1 MELKIVNLQL
11 KNFKGIKDLEI
22 NFNTK
27 NTNIYG
33 ANATGKT
40 TIFDAFKWLLFNK
53 DSSDKETF
61 NIKTL
66 DKNNTPIHHLEHE
79 VSATMTIDGKE
90 TKLRKV
96 LKEKWVKKRGE
107 LEEQY
112 TGDITDYYIDDVPT
126 KKTDY
131 DAKIDEIIHTDIFKI
146 LVDPNYFNKLDK
158 PQKRNML
165 VELMDNSITDE
176 EILNENEQFK
186 ELKDNLEDRSIED
199 YKKIVDER
207 IKKLTKDKQD
217 IPARIDEV
225 NRTLTT
231 NENVDYDKLEKDKQE
246 LNEQLQDI
254 ENTMIDVKKSTQ
266 KNMELVDKLT
276 AEKKQFEEYKLNAET
291 EAKRDITSKKI
302 ELENS
307 KTTIENKIK
316 NGKMQIELLE
326 KSIADD
332 NSRKE
337 ELYKKW
343 DEVIHRSFE
352 IDSDKLICPTCKREY
367 ETSRK
372 EEIENELKNNFYENQ
387 EKEKASINDEG
398 QALKKKIEENTKS
411 LNDTKVLV
419 ESCEQQLQDVNSK
432 LDLIIQKENE
442 FNFDVTSLPEYA
454 EREKKINDLEEQVN
468 NLTYNNLSTYQ
479 SQKLVIQSQI
489 NDIEK
494 QLNIKE
500 QQQQARDRIAELE
513 KEEESISQMI
523 QQYEKQQ
530 YLIEE
535 FTKTK
540 ISKLENSINDKFKLA
555 KFRLFDIQKNGAM
568 RECCD
573 ALVNGVP
580 YDDVNNAHRVLAG
593 LDIIN
598 TFSKFYNVI
607 TPIFIDNR
615 ESINSINNILEM
627 NPQVISLIVTLDK
640 DLRIEEEK

>member
-79 VSATMTIDGKE
+79 VSASMTFEGKE

-276 AEKKQFEEYKLNAET
+276 SEKKQFEEYKLNAET
-291 EAKRDITSKKI
+291 EAKREITSNKI

>member
-276 AEKKQFEEYKLNAET
+276 SEKKQFEEYKLNAET
-291 EAKRDITSKKI
+291 EAKREITSNKI

-640 DLRIEEEK
+640 NLRIEEEK

>member
-79 VSATMTIDGKE
+79 VSATITIDGKE

-276 AEKKQFEEYKLNAET
+276 TEKKQFEEYKLNAET
-291 EAKRDITSKKI
+291 EAKREITSNKI

-343 DEVIHRSFE
+343 DEVIHRTFE

-411 LNDTKVLV
+411 LNDTKALV

-640 DLRIEEEK
+640 NLRIEEEK

>member
-79 VSATMTIDGKE
+79 VSATITIDGKE

-276 AEKKQFEEYKLNAET
+276 TEKKQFEEYKLNAET
-291 EAKRDITSKKI
+291 EAKREITSNKI

-343 DEVIHRSFE
+343 DEVIHRTFE

-640 DLRIEEEK
+640 NLRIEEEK

>member
-276 AEKKQFEEYKLNAET
+276 SKKKQFEEYKLNAET
-291 EAKRDITSKKI
+291 EAKREITSNKI

-343 DEVIHRSFE
+343 EEVIHKSFE

-640 DLRIEEEK
+640 NLRIEEEK

>member
-1 MELKIVNLQL
+1 
-11 KNFKGIKDLEI
+11 
-22 NFNTK
+22 
-27 NTNIYG
+27 
-33 ANATGKT
+33 
-40 TIFDAFKWLLFNK
+40 
-53 DSSDKETF
+53 
-61 NIKTL
+61 
-66 DKNNTPIHHLEHE
+66 
-79 VSATMTIDGKE
+79 VSATITIDGKE

-276 AEKKQFEEYKLNAET
+276 TEKKQFEEYKLNAET
-291 EAKRDITSKKI
+291 EAKREITSNKI

-343 DEVIHRSFE
+343 DEVIHRTFE

-411 LNDTKVLV
+411 LNDTKALV

-442 FNFDVTSLPEYA
+442 FNFDVTSLLEYA

-640 DLRIEEEK
+640 NLRIEEEK

>member
-276 AEKKQFEEYKLNAET
+276 SEKKQFEEYKLNAET
-291 EAKRDITSKKI
+291 EAKREITSNKI

-343 DEVIHRSFE
+343 DEVIHRTFE

>member
-33 ANATGKT
+33 ANAIGKT

-79 VSATMTIDGKE
+79 VSATITIDGKE

-276 AEKKQFEEYKLNAET
+276 TEKKQFEKYKLNAET
-291 EAKRDITSKKI
+291 EAKREITSNKI

-343 DEVIHRSFE
+343 DEVIHRTFE

-500 QQQQARDRIAELE
+500 QQQQARDRIAKLE

-615 ESINSINNILEM
+615 ETIKSINNILEM
-627 NPQVISLIVTLDK
+627 NPQVISLIVTLDRN
-640 DLRIEEEK
+640 LRIEEEK

>member
-79 VSATMTIDGKE
+79 VSATITIDGKE

-276 AEKKQFEEYKLNAET
+276 TEKKQFEEYKLNAET
-291 EAKRDITSKKI
+291 EAKREITSNKI

-343 DEVIHRSFE
+343 DEVIHRTFE

-513 KEEESISQMI
+513 KEEESISQII

-627 NPQVISLIVTLDK
+627 NPQVISLIVTLDRN
-640 DLRIEEEK
+640 LRIEEEK

>member
-66 DKNNTPIHHLEHE
+66 DKNNTTIHHLEHE
-79 VSATMTIDGKE
+79 VSATITIDGKE

-186 ELKDNLEDRSIED
+186 ELKDNLENRSIED

-231 NENVDYDKLEKDKQE
+231 NDNVDYDKLENDKQE
-246 LNEQLQDI
+246 LNKQLQDI

-316 NGKMQIELLE
+316 NGKLQIESLE

-367 ETSRK
+367 ETSKK
-372 EEIENELKNNFYENQ
+372 EEIENELKNNFFENQ

-398 QALKKKIEENTKS
+398 QALKKKIEENTKA
-411 LNDTKVLV
+411 LNETKFMV
-419 ESCEQQLQDVNSK
+419 ETCGNELQVVNYD
-432 LDLIIQKENE
+432 LDAIIQKENE

-454 EREKKINDLEEQVN
+454 EREKKINELEEQVN

-489 NDIEK
+489 NDIDK

-500 QQQQARDRIAELE
+500 QQQQARERIAELE

-535 FTKTK
+535 FTKMK

-640 DLRIEEEK
+640 NLRIEEEK

>member
-79 VSATMTIDGKE
+79 VSATITIDGKE

-276 AEKKQFEEYKLNAET
+276 SEKKQFEEYKLNAET
-291 EAKRDITSKKI
+291 EAKREITSNKI

-316 NGKMQIELLE
+316 NEKMQIELLE

-343 DEVIHRSFE
+343 DEVIHRTFE

-640 DLRIEEEK
+640 NLRIEEEK

>member
-66 DKNNTPIHHLEHE
+66 DKNNTTIHHLEHE
-79 VSATMTIDGKE
+79 VSATITIDGKE

-131 DAKIDEIIHTDIFKI
+131 DTKIDEIIHTDIFKI

-186 ELKDNLEDRSIED
+186 ELKDNLENRSIED

-231 NENVDYDKLEKDKQE
+231 NDNVDYDKLENDKQE
-246 LNEQLQDI
+246 LNKQLQDI

-316 NGKMQIELLE
+316 NGKLQIESLE

-367 ETSRK
+367 ETSKK
-372 EEIENELKNNFYENQ
+372 EEIENELKNNFFENQ

-640 DLRIEEEK
+640 NLRIEEEK

>member
-11 KNFKGIKDLEI
+11 KNFKGIKDLET

-79 VSATMTIDGKE
+79 VSATITIDGKE

-276 AEKKQFEEYKLNAET
+276 TEKKQFKEYKLNAET
-291 EAKRDITSKKI
+291 EAKREITSNKI

-343 DEVIHRSFE
+343 DEVIHRTFE

-640 DLRIEEEK
+640 NLRIEEEK

>member
-276 AEKKQFEEYKLNAET
+276 TEKKQFEEYKLNAET
-291 EAKRDITSKKI
+291 EAKREITSNKI

-352 IDSDKLICPTCKREY
+352 IDSDKLICPRCKREY

>member
-276 AEKKQFEEYKLNAET
+276 SEKKQFEEYKLNAET
-291 EAKRDITSKKI
+291 EAKREITSNKI

-598 TFSKFYNVI
+598 TFSKKI
-607 TPIFIDNR
+607 A
-615 ESINSINNILEM
+615 
-627 NPQVISLIVTLDK
+627 
-640 DLRIEEEK
+640 

>member
-276 AEKKQFEEYKLNAET
+276 SEKKQFEEYKLNAET
-291 EAKRDITSKKI
+291 EAKREITSNKI

-343 DEVIHRSFE
+343 DEVIHRTFE

-640 DLRIEEEK
+640 NLRIEEEK

>member
-79 VSATMTIDGKE
+79 VSATITIDGKE

-146 LVDPNYFNKLDK
+146 LVYPNYFNKLDK

-276 AEKKQFEEYKLNAET
+276 TEKKQFEEYKLNAET
-291 EAKRDITSKKI
+291 EAKREITSNKI

-343 DEVIHRSFE
+343 DEVIHRTFE

-411 LNDTKVLV
+411 LNDTKALV

-442 FNFDVTSLPEYA
+442 FNFDVTSLLEYA

-640 DLRIEEEK
+640 NLRIEEEK

>member
-276 AEKKQFEEYKLNAET
+276 TEKKQFEEYKLNAET
-291 EAKRDITSKKI
+291 EAKREITSNKI

-640 DLRIEEEK
+640 NLRIEEEK

>member
-66 DKNNTPIHHLEHE
+66 DKNNTTIHHLEHE
-79 VSATMTIDGKE
+79 VSATITIDGKE

-186 ELKDNLEDRSIED
+186 ELKDNLENRSIED

-231 NENVDYDKLEKDKQE
+231 NDNVDYDKLENDKQE
-246 LNEQLQDI
+246 LNKQLQDI

-276 AEKKQFEEYKLNAET
+276 TEKKQFEEYKLNAET
-291 EAKRDITSKKI
+291 EAKREITSNKI

-343 DEVIHRSFE
+343 DEVIHRTFE

-442 FNFDVTSLPEYA
+442 FNFDVISLPEYA

-640 DLRIEEEK
+640 NLRIEEEK

>member
-276 AEKKQFEEYKLNAET
+276 SEKKQFEEYKLNAET
-291 EAKRDITSKKI
+291 EAKREITSNKI

>member
-79 VSATMTIDGKE
+79 VSAIITIDGKE

-231 NENVDYDKLEKDKQE
+231 NENVDYDKLENDKQK
-246 LNEQLQDI
+246 LNEKLQDI

-276 AEKKQFEEYKLNAET
+276 TEKKQFKEYKLNAET
-291 EAKRDITSKKI
+291 EAKREITSNKI

-343 DEVIHRSFE
+343 DEVIHRTFE

-540 ISKLENSINDKFKLA
+540 ISKLENSINDKFKLV

-640 DLRIEEEK
+640 NLRIEEEK

>member
-79 VSATMTIDGKE
+79 VFATITIDGKE

-186 ELKDNLEDRSIED
+186 ELKDNLENRSIED

-231 NENVDYDKLEKDKQE
+231 NDNVDYDKLENDKQE
-246 LNEQLQDI
+246 LNKQLQDI

-316 NGKMQIELLE
+316 NGKMQIESLG

-343 DEVIHRSFE
+343 DEVIHRTFE

-367 ETSRK
+367 ETSKK
-372 EEIENELKNNFYENQ
+372 EEIENELKNNFFENQ

-398 QALKKKIEENTKS
+398 QALKKKIEENTKA
-411 LNDTKVLV
+411 LNETKFMV
-419 ESCEQQLQDVNSK
+419 ETCGNELQVVNHD
-432 LDLIIQKENE
+432 LDAIIQKENE

-454 EREKKINDLEEQVN
+454 EREKRINELEEQVN

-489 NDIEK
+489 NDIDK

-500 QQQQARDRIAELE
+500 QQQQARERIAELE

-640 DLRIEEEK
+640 NLRIEEEK

>member
-79 VSATMTIDGKE
+79 VSATITIDGKE

-276 AEKKQFEEYKLNAET
+276 TEKKQFEEYKLNAET
-291 EAKRDITSKKI
+291 EAKREITSNKI

-343 DEVIHRSFE
+343 DEVIHRTFE

-411 LNDTKVLV
+411 LNDTKALV

-442 FNFDVTSLPEYA
+442 FNFDVTSLLEYA

-640 DLRIEEEK
+640 NLRIEEEK